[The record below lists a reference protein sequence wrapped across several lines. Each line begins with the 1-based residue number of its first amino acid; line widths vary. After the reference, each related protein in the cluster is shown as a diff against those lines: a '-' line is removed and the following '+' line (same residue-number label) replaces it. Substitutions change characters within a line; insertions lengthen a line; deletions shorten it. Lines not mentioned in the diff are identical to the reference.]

1 MKIALV
7 MVKGNVYSFKN
18 RSFLF
23 KHMPDSLTL
32 GLLYGV
38 IKKSFP
44 DIQIEIYDE
53 TVEVLK
59 PKEIKA
65 DIVGISAITPAVNKA
80 YELARIFK
88 ERNIPVFMGGTH
100 ATLNPEEVEL
110 HCDSVLCGLADDIV
124 PELINDFLKTGKLK
138 KRYTQKSDMSF
149 KNMALPQRDI
159 YERKSIWADELN
171 MVQATFGC
179 SNTCKFCVQ
188 PYVCEGY
195 HQRPVDD
202 VIEEIKLI
210 KDNYIEFVDPNLSKD
225 LNYLREL
232 CVKISPLKKK
242 WFAPMAIS
250 VCNDDI
256 TLGLLSKSGCCE
268 ILIGFESVNQ
278 NSVKGINKGFNNV
291 EKYKDCIKKLHSYGI
306 KVTGSFVLGLD
317 SDDNTVVENTL
328 NFVNDANIDYVRFTI
343 NTPYPGTE
351 YYKEMDANGR
361 IVERDWSL
369 YDCAHCVIK
378 PANMTQDDVEA
389 GYNYLWKQAYSLKNI
404 LKRLNYIKSPFERL
418 QMIIKNYVFGVVYC
432 KMIFKDRDF
441 VKNTKMYKV

>member
-1 MKIALV
+1 
-7 MVKGNVYSFKN
+7 
-18 RSFLF
+18 
-23 KHMPDSLTL
+23 
-32 GLLYGV
+32 
-38 IKKSFP
+38 
-44 DIQIEIYDE
+44 
-53 TVEVLK
+53 
-59 PKEIKA
+59 
-65 DIVGISAITPAVNKA
+65 
-80 YELARIFK
+80 
-88 ERNIPVFMGGTH
+88 MGGTH

-278 NSVKGINKGFNNV
+278 NSVKDINKGFNNV
-291 EKYKDCIKKLHSYGI
+291 EKYKECIKKLHSYGI

-317 SDDNTVVENTL
+317 SDDN
-328 NFVNDANIDYVRFTI
+328 
-343 NTPYPGTE
+343 
-351 YYKEMDANGR
+351 KMDANGR